1 METAIKFG
9 ERVKVEDEMLRQ
21 ATAAAI
27 GGARKV
33 TSDPPLANAP
43 VGRLSDVQWGWIIA
57 AVIFAWT
64 RVRSEQAIADGLS
77 QEQMIL
83 ATGLTPDPCDVAVV
97 SSILGEL
104 ADTAQIDWTLPL
116 KEWPKDVMTNFL
128 LLAWTL
134 MRKAEHA
141 RDHAPGTVLRKP
153 ELVDDSIP
161 F

>member
-1 METAIKFG
+1 METEIKFG
-9 ERVKVEDEMLRQ
+9 ERAKVEDEALRQ

-27 GGARKV
+27 EGARKV
-33 TSDPPLANAP
+33 TGNPPLANTP
-43 VGRLSDVQWGWIIA
+43 VGKLSDLQWGWITT

-64 RVRSEQAIADGLS
+64 RIRSEQAIADGLG

-83 ATGLTPDPCDVAVV
+83 ATGLAPDPVEVAIV

-104 ADTAQIDWTLPL
+104 ADIAQIDWGLPL
-116 KEWPKDVMTNFL
+116 KEWPKDVMLNFL

-134 MRKAEHA
+134 IRKAEHA

-153 ELVDDSIP
+153 ELVDDPIP

>member
-1 METAIKFG
+1 MKSSLA
-9 ERVKVEDEMLRQ
+9 ERAKHEDELLRQ

-27 GGARKV
+27 GGARNV
-33 TSDPPLANAP
+33 TSDPPLTNTP
-43 VGRLSDVQWGWIIA
+43 VGRLSDLQWGWIVA

-64 RVRSEQAIADGLS
+64 RARSEQAIADGCN

-83 ATGLTPDPCDVAVV
+83 ATGLTPDPVEVAIVG
-97 SSILGEL
+97 SILAEL
-104 ADTAQIDWTLPL
+104 ADAAQIDWTLPL
-116 KEWPKDVMTNFL
+116 KQWPKDVMTNFL

-134 MRKAEHA
+134 IRKAEHA

-153 ELVDDSIP
+153 ELVDYSVP

>member
-9 ERVKVEDEMLRQ
+9 ERAKIEDEMLRQ

-33 TSDPPLANAP
+33 TSDPPLANVPA
-43 VGRLSDVQWGWIIA
+43 GRLSDLQWGWVVT

-64 RVRSEQAIADGLS
+64 RIRSEQAIADGLS

-83 ATGLTPDPCDVAVV
+83 STGLTPDPIEVAIVGSV
-97 SSILGEL
+97 LGEL
-104 ADTAQIDWTLPL
+104 ADTAQIDWSLPL
-116 KEWPKDVMTNFL
+116 KAWPKDVMTNFL

-134 MRKAEHA
+134 IRRAEHA
-141 RDHAPGTVLRKP
+141 RGHAPVLRKP
-153 ELVDDSIP
+153 ELVEDPIP